1 LPEAAPRFVWAEELA
16 RPGATLT
23 LADTESRYVARVCRA
38 QPGDSISLTDG
49 RGGWAAGHVETLRPR
64 VVIAIERIEHFVR
77 RRRAI
82 LLCGAPEGQR
92 FDWVIEKLAELGV
105 AVIRP
110 VHCRRAAWTES
121 AVRLE
126 RWARLA
132 RSALQQSLGRFEL
145 VIEPPLALEAAV
157 DASSAAS
164 MGVLAEPGGQPAGD
178 VHAPSTG
185 DLIGL
190 VGPADGLTDEEKR
203 LVTARGFHPISLS
216 ENRLRTETAAVAW
229 GAWWAAADISS
240 EAGNPVARG
249 LDARGTQP

>member
-1 LPEAAPRFVWAEELA
+1 VWAEDLA

-23 LADTESRYVARVCRA
+23 LADGESRYVARVCRA
-38 QPGDSISLTDG
+38 RPGESISLTDG
-49 RGGWAAGHVETLRPR
+49 RGGWASGRVETLSPR
-64 VVIAIERIEHFVR
+64 VVIAVDRVEHSVR
-77 RRRAI
+77 QRRAI

-105 AVIRP
+105 AMIRP

-145 VIEPPLALEAAV
+145 VVEPPLALEAAV
-157 DASSAAS
+157 DASSTAS
-164 MGVLAEPGGQPAGD
+164 LGVLAEIGGRPARD
-178 VHAPSTG
+178 VLAPSTG
-185 DLIGL
+185 DLVGL
-190 VGPADGLTDEEKR
+190 VGPADGLTEQEKR
-203 LVTARGFHPISLS
+203 FVTARGFHAMSLS

-229 GAWWAAADISS
+229 GAWWAASIPSDD
-240 EAGNPVARG
+240 GNPAGRG
-249 LDARGTQP
+249 LDARETQP